1 MTETPDEDPD
11 AWIGRALRSL
21 HQEPGYDHDAAVAEY
36 WEGVRRMK
44 TDPEYAAHIEQLARE
59 FDEDCRALGLKERD
73 ERPAAG

>member
-1 MTETPDEDPD
+1 
-11 AWIGRALRSL
+11 
-21 HQEPGYDHDAAVAEY
+21 
-36 WEGVRRMK
+36 VRRMK